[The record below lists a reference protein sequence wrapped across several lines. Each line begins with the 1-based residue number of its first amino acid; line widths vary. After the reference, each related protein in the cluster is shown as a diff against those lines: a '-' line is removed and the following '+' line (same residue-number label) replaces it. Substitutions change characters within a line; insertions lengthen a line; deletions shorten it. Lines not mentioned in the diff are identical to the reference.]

1 MGWFAKMSLWLR
13 RREHRFLRLRKS
25 NEFEDVFLQLQTV
38 FFQQFSVLSCKIV
51 VFTMCWST
59 ATRAASIKDRL
70 GLALTSFHSSLETG
84 FWNRLECTPVR
95 RSDCQ
100 RAWWPRQTLAWGPK
114 GPKTIC
120 LHGISFAW
128 QAWQSPPHSLAP
140 GCVLKVLP
148 CGKFLLCWGN
158 QSPATDAG
166 MPQALLLNVQGK
178 QMLQFGVFL
187 IVAAMTH
194 GNRARRKL
202 KPHLKRADVVC
213 VTYEEFHQTCTDNE
227 GCLKTTSLASIFPH
241 GRKALLLPCNLM
253 TWDCRP
259 TNFTM

>member
-1 MGWFAKMSLWLR
+1 
-13 RREHRFLRLRKS
+13 
-25 NEFEDVFLQLQTV
+25 
-38 FFQQFSVLSCKIV
+38 
-51 VFTMCWST
+51 MCWST